1 MAVADWLR
9 NLFGFGKTKA
19 AVSEEESGRYCL
31 FAFEEFYLQLAIQL
45 IAGTLSKCEFRTFWD
60 GKPVKR
66 EEYYLWN
73 YEPNRNQNSSE
84 FLQEFLSKLLYQN
97 EALILDVGGE
107 LLIADGFCREEHPAG
122 EDIFRGVYRGDVK
135 FWREFPAS
143 EVLYFRYANRDVR
156 ALLSGV
162 ASGYR
167 ALLDMAI
174 GKYKRAGGRKGIVR
188 LAKTASGTDKDDTSL
203 DDLFRNKFKRYFS
216 EENAVLNLPRG
227 MEYEEIP
234 GEGSKKSTS
243 DLTDI
248 TNIMREAAEH
258 VALAL
263 KIPPPLLLGNVA
275 DLKSVTDTF
284 LTFCIDP
291 LADLISEEITR
302 KRYGARLFAS
312 GSYLAV
318 DTAATLHEDIFEVAE
333 KIDKLI
339 ASGAFCIDELRQA
352 LGKEPL
358 NEWWSRK
365 HWITK
370 NYEQIAPLK
379 GGEGNR
385 TEGRAGDLSV

>member
-1 MAVADWLR
+1 MD
-9 NLFGFGKTKA
+9 
-19 AVSEEESGRYCL
+19 
-31 FAFEEFYLQLAIQL
+31 
-45 IAGTLSKCEFRTFWD
+45 
-60 GKPVKR
+60 
-66 EEYYLWN
+66 
-73 YEPNRNQNSSE
+73 
-84 FLQEFLSKLLYQN
+84 
-97 EALILDVGGE
+97 
-107 LLIADGFCREEHPAG
+107 
-122 EDIFRGVYRGDVK
+122 
-135 FWREFPAS
+135 
-143 EVLYFRYANRDVR
+143 
-156 ALLSGV
+156 
-162 ASGYR
+162 
-167 ALLDMAI
+167 
-174 GKYKRAGGRKGIVR
+174 
-188 LAKTASGTDKDDTSL
+188 
-203 DDLFRNKFKRYFS
+203 
-216 EENAVLNLPRG
+216 
-227 MEYEEIP
+227 
-234 GEGSKKSTS
+234 
-243 DLTDI
+243 
-248 TNIMREAAEH
+248 
-258 VALAL
+258 
-263 KIPPPLLLGNVA
+263 
-275 DLKSVTDTF
+275 TDTF